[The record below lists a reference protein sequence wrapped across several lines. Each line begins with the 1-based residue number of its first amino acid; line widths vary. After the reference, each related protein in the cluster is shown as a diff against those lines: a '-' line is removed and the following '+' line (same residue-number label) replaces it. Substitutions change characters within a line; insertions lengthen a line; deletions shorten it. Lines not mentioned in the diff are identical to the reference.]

1 MHLMTSTL
9 ALPHSFHVK
18 LEAFQ
23 GNLPELATALRTEQ
37 ILPSNV
43 PLLQLTREVLAWAET
58 IATAS
63 TIKTSDSKNA
73 YFSFAD
79 AHPDLL
85 PALANVIALKARL
98 LLPKSL
104 EEEFVEE
111 PETDSLTE
119 WIESVEALAELDHLV
134 AFLAA
139 RRKERQGLI
148 PAHPAPLQFPRK
160 ERPKQPQRSLA
171 KLLKVAK
178 HIVREVDTPLLAKE
192 RLTLADALRSLYQFG
207 QQLSHFI
214 FCSIAPSFWADHTT
228 YFAALLEGI
237 KEGRFAVQ
245 QKEIYGKIEV
255 YTIQNTIDD
264 SGSYKSEKDV

>member
-1 MHLMTSTL
+1 MHQMTSAL

-23 GNLPELATALRTEQ
+23 GNLPDLAKALRTEK
-37 ILPSNV
+37 ILPSDV
-43 PLLQLTREVLAWAET
+43 PLLQLTRDVLAWAET
-58 IATAS
+58 MATAS
-63 TIKTSDSKNA
+63 MNKTSTSKNA

-98 LLPKSL
+98 LLPKPL
-104 EEEFVEE
+104 EEDSVEE
-111 PETDSLTE
+111 QETDPLTDL
-119 WIESVEALAELDHLV
+119 IESVEALAELDHLV

-139 RRKERQGLI
+139 RRQERQGVI

-192 RLTLADALRSLYQFG
+192 RLTLADALHALQK
-207 QQLSHFI
+207 LSQRLSRFI
-214 FCSIAPSFWADHTT
+214 FCQIAPSLWTDHTT

-245 QKEIYGKIEV
+245 QEEIYGKIEV
-255 YTIQNTIDD
+255 YAIQNTTNDPSSRI
-264 SGSYKSEKDV
+264 SKNNI